1 MDRNH
6 VIIFPTDTLYAIGAR
21 MDDLEGIDRIYD
33 LKDRDPKKKFVVLV
47 YDLKDAER
55 IAYIDDRARILIDK
69 FLPGPL
75 SIIVR
80 TRPEFVSRHIG
91 STIGIRIPNHHLAL
105 QILKEYGPIANS
117 SVNTSNEEPLNDYE
131 EIYKRYHNKV
141 DIIFPNYEKISGLNS
156 SIVDLTAK
164 RPKMIRE
171 GAITEREILEAL
183 GEKVE
188 D

>member
-1 MDRNH
+1 MKRNE

-21 MDDLEGIDRIYD
+21 MDDLDGIDRIYE

-47 YDLKDAER
+47 HDVEDANK
-55 IAYIDDRARILIDK
+55 IAYLDDRALILIEK

-80 TRPEFVSRHIG
+80 TKPEYISRHIG

-105 QILKEYGPIANS
+105 QILKDYGPIANS
-117 SVNTSNEEPLNDYE
+117 SVNTSEEEPLNDYS

-141 DIIFPNYEKISGLNS
+141 DIIFPNYEHISGLNS
-156 SIVDLTAK
+156 SIVDLTGK
-164 RPKMIRE
+164 KPKMIRE
-171 GAITEREILEAL
+171 GAITEKEILEAL

>member
-1 MDRNH
+1 MRA
-6 VIIFPTDTLYAIGAR
+6 P
-21 MDDLEGIDRIYD
+21 EG
-33 LKDRDPKKKFVVLV
+33 
-47 YDLKDAER
+47 
-55 IAYIDDRARILIDK
+55 
-69 FLPGPL
+69 
-75 SIIVR
+75 
-80 TRPEFVSRHIG
+80 RHTAADVQ
-91 STIGIRIPNHHLAL
+91 TIGIRIPNHHLAL